1 MRVWLDKLIWL
12 NTVALFSSFYV
23 FDTNIYSRFILLGI
37 TILIACLILLKNNL
51 HFPLYWHSFHTLV
64 FLFALYCL
72 LSTAWSIDPIAS
84 MIQGS
89 TILQL
94 LICMS
99 VLYSY
104 YVGLTT
110 TTPLWNVIKWSGY
123 IVTIYAFFY
132 YGWST
137 LSSVLSVSGRLDNTF
152 SNVNNLG
159 MLAALSVVITLYQ
172 VLFEKFKF
180 TDLLTL
186 LNILL
191 IAATGSRKAF
201 MLLAGG
207 CGLVLLLRYSS
218 KNWFLSLVRY
228 VILLGIMLLFLR
240 IFLEL
245 PLLSGIKERFDTLF
259 NMWRNTGE
267 IDSSAFLRNWMI
279 KIGWEQFLQHPI
291 LGAGMSSSGI
301 ILERILRHTYFHNNY
316 IELLACG
323 GLVGFGLYYA
333 FFIISGLQLFTQR
346 HLPDKNTLLCLVVLF
361 MLLIMDI
368 GAVSSGA
375 KPTYFYLM
383 IFFIQIRINKHYLAQ
398 KKRSI

>member
-1 MRVWLDKLIWL
+1 MRIWLDKLIWL
-12 NTVALFSSFYV
+12 NTVVLFSSFYI
-23 FDTNIYSRFILLGI
+23 FDASIYSRFVLLGI

-51 HFPLYWHSFHTLV
+51 HFPLYWHSFHVLV
-64 FLFALYCL
+64 FLFAIYCL

-123 IVTIYAFFY
+123 VVTIYAFFY

-137 LSSVLSVSGRLDNTF
+137 LSSVLSVAGRLDNTF

-159 MLAALSVVITLYQ
+159 MLAALSVVITFYQ
-172 VLFEKFKF
+172 VLFGKFKF
-180 TDLLTL
+180 TDLFVL
-186 LNILL
+186 LNIVLV
-191 IAATGSRKAF
+191 AATGSRKAF
-201 MLLAGG
+201 MLLAVG
-207 CGLVLLLRYSS
+207 CGCVALLRYSS
-218 KNWFLSLVRY
+218 KNWFLSLIRY
-228 VILLGIMLLFLR
+228 VILLGIILFFLR
-240 IFLEL
+240 LLIEL
-245 PLLSGIKERFDTLF
+245 PFLAGIKNRFDTLF
-259 NMWRNTGE
+259 NMWRHTGE
-267 IDSSAFLRNWMI
+267 IDSSTFLRNWMI
-279 KIGWEQFLQHPI
+279 KIGWENFLQHPI
-291 LGAGMSSSGI
+291 LGTGMSSSGL

-323 GLVGFGLYYA
+323 GLIGTCLYYSL
-333 FFIISGLQLFTQR
+333 FLVSGVQLFRQR
-346 HLPDKNTLLCLVVLF
+346 YLPDNNTLLCLILLF

-383 IFFIQIRINKHYLAQ
+383 IFFIQIRINKRYLVQ